1 MVRDGNNELINLM
14 PRSLQW
20 HSFLHRY
27 RYLGYILSVVFFLL
41 GCISIYLCITSYQ
54 SYRNQVG
61 QWCDVKNN
69 RQYVDVRQKYD
80 TVMSLRNQILQRDK
94 GFSHNAVI
102 ICILDLAMNQEIS
115 LNHLAYKNGH
125 ISIDGEGISDER
137 CRAFLDNVQHRLTKI
152 ECHGTVK
159 ANKGKY
165 TFHMDGSEGEHNATG
180 GENHGSASAL
190 DNP

>member
-1 MVRDGNNELINLM
+1 M

-20 HSFLHRY
+20 HGFWHRY

-41 GCISIYLCITSYQ
+41 GCILIYLCITSYQ

-69 RQYVDVRQKYD
+69 RQYVDIRQKYD
-80 TVMSLRNQILQRDK
+80 TVMSFRNQILQRDK
-94 GFSHNAVI
+94 GLSHNAVI

-137 CRAFLDNVQHRLTKI
+137 CRAFLDSVQHRLTGI

-165 TFHMDGSEGEHNATG
+165 MFHMDGSEGEHNVAG
-180 GENHGSASAL
+180 GENHGGASVL